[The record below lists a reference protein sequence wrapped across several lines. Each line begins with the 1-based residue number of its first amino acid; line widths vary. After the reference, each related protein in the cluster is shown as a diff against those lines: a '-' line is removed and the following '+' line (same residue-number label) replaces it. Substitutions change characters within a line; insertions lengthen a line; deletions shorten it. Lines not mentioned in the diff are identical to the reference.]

1 MKTAEKKSGVG
12 AAVAAVKRWL
22 NDHSIIYAVIVLAVV
37 MSFVTDKFMTFDNV
51 MNIFRQ
57 TSMVAIVAIGA
68 FYCIVG
74 GGIDLSN
81 SSIAGVSGIIFAM
94 VCVNWGLHPI
104 IAIILALLTG
114 ALMGALNGAV
124 IAYGGVPPFIATLG
138 MQIAG
143 RGMCF
148 VATNAY
154 PIVNLPKSI
163 DFIGRG
169 YIGKII
175 PVPVVITIVV
185 FLIMGFVAQ
194 KTRYGRSVYAVGS
207 NLDGAHFSGI
217 NTKKIQALTYVISG
231 LMAAVAAIILT
242 SRVASGQP
250 NGGLGWETKAITGAA
265 IGGVSMAGGKGNLI
279 GVFFGALFVGMLTN
293 VMTLLNMDS
302 YDQQIVEGVVLVLA
316 IFVDVLRNKRANK
329 V

>member
-1 MKTAEKKSGVG
+1 
-12 AAVAAVKRWL
+12 
-22 NDHSIIYAVIVLAVV
+22 
-37 MSFVTDKFMTFDNV
+37 V

-81 SSIAGVSGIIFAM
+81 SSIAGFSGIVFAM
-94 VCVNWGLHPI
+94 ACVNWGLHPI
-104 IAIILALLTG
+104 IAIILALIAG
-114 ALMGALNGAV
+114 ALMGGLNGAV

-143 RGMCF
+143 RGLCF

-154 PIVNLPKSI
+154 PIVNLPESI

-169 YIGKII
+169 YIGKFI

-217 NTKKIQALTYVISG
+217 NTKKIQAFTYVISG

-250 NGGLGWETKAITGAA
+250 NGGLAWETKAITAAA

-293 VMTLLNMDS
+293 VMTLLNMNS
-302 YDQQIVEGVVLVLA
+302 YHQQIVEGVVLVLA
-316 IFVDVLRNKRANK
+316 IFVDVLRTKRANK